1 MGTPAYALPLLN
13 SLSPSWADLVGV
25 YTAPDRPRG
34 RGLSKGFSPVKEF
47 TLQEKLPIFQPTS
60 LRTAR
65 AQEEF
70 LELAPD
76 LVIVA
81 AFGRIVPTELLNA
94 PKHGFVNVHP
104 SLLPKYRGPSPV
116 VTAILEGVEETGVS
130 LMLLDEGIDSGPVLA
145 QQHTPIWPNEM
156 ADNLT
161 TRLFEMGGGLL
172 AKTLPLWM
180 EGPNYPGGPG
190 PYASHLYKQDCEGG
204 WRGGLGGRRGV
215 GGQENQGLHALAR
228 PLHPMARQS
237 AKASQPG
244 GLV

>member
-1 MGTPAYALPLLN
+1 M
-13 SLSPSWADLVGV
+13 
-25 YTAPDRPRG
+25 
-34 RGLSKGFSPVKEF
+34 
-47 TLQEKLPIFQPTS
+47 
-60 LRTAR
+60 
-65 AQEEF
+65 
-70 LELAPD
+70 ELAPD

-180 EGPNYPGGPG
+180 EGQITPAAQDHTLATYTNKIVKGDGEVDWEEDAASVVRRIRAFTPWPGLYTRWRGRVLKLLSLEALSGKMVCNPGTVIALADPIPGSIAIVAGGGSMVKIGDLQLEGRRVQTAEEFLRGYPDFPG
-190 PYASHLYKQDCEGG
+190 SHL
-204 WRGGLGGRRGV
+204 L
-215 GGQENQGLHALAR
+215 
-228 PLHPMARQS
+228 S
-237 AKASQPG
+237 
-244 GLV
+244 